1 MENPAYILL
10 SRTTVLRS
18 QMEVLANNLA
28 NMNTPGY
35 RSEQLL
41 FNEFLSPKATNP
53 GLRGDGARVS
63 FVGLGGTLTD
73 TREGPL
79 ENTGNQ
85 MDLALQGEG
94 FFVVQTPDGARYT
107 RDGHFSADQQGQ
119 IVTRDGFP
127 VLDTGNRPMTVPSGT
142 TSIEVT
148 ASGRISSDK
157 GQVGSLQVVKFAN
170 GVALQ
175 KAGVNLYQTDGTPQP
190 VDATTKVQQG
200 MIEQSNVQPV
210 IEISKM
216 VELQR
221 AYEAASQMVTN
232 EHDRGLK
239 AIEVLTKTS

>member
-18 QMEVLANNLA
+18 QMEVLSNNLA

-85 MDLALQGEG
+85 LDVAIQGAG
-94 FFVVQTPDGARYT
+94 YFVIQTPDGPRYT
-107 RDGHFSADQQGQ
+107 RDGHFGTDTQGQ
-119 IVTRDGFP
+119 IITRDGFP
-127 VLDTGNRPMTVPSGT
+127 VLDSANRPMSVPAGA
-142 TSIEVT
+142 TSIEIT
-148 ASGRISSDK
+148 ASGRINSDK
-157 GQVGSLQVVKFAN
+157 GPVGALNVVKFDN
-170 GVALQ
+170 ELSLQ
-175 KAGVNLYQTDGTPQP
+175 KVGAGMYQTDATPQP
-190 VDATTKVQQG
+190 VDGTTKVQQG
-200 MIEQSNVQPV
+200 MIEQSNVQPI

-239 AIEVLTKTS
+239 AIEILTKTG